1 MTAHDDDH
9 IDAALEALARPE
21 PPVDHLTRV
30 LARTAGTPSWPSAHV
45 AVGDGMSRRTQL
57 LRPRWLLPIA
67 ATVAAAVG
75 GAWLVEG
82 SLQTRLDVVMGS
94 TFATATA
101 DTSENRPS
109 PLIRKPVDLPVLPP
123 EAYWA
128 MDPFKEWERLR
139 PGTGHRA
146 PSVRR
151 RTAGAGQRTETI
163 ARGAAA
169 LTVPPGTLADDE
181 LGWAGMAA
189 SPETMTA
196 ASENRPSPL
205 ALIRIAPIVSPPID
219 IAPLAP
225 LDDITVTEIT
235 LAPIVVAP
243 VDAQEKP

>member
-45 AVGDGMSRRTQL
+45 AVGDGMSRRTQW

-128 MDPFKEWERLR
+128 MDPFEEWKRLR
-139 PGTGHRA
+139 PSTGHQA
-146 PSVRR
+146 PAVGRP
-151 RTAGAGQRTETI
+151 AVGAGSPAAAAVAPGAWATET
-163 ARGAAA
+163 
-169 LTVPPGTLADDE
+169 LPPIE
-181 LGWAGMAA
+181 LHTI
-189 SPETMTA
+189 ETA
-196 ASENRPSPL
+196 
-205 ALIRIAPIVSPPID
+205 PID

-225 LDDITVTEIT
+225 LDDITVTAIA
-235 LAPIVVAP
+235 LAPIVIAP

>member
-1 MTAHDDDH
+1 MTAHDDER

-30 LARTAGTPSWPSAHV
+30 LARTAGTPSRPSAHV

-82 SLQTRLDVVMGS
+82 SLQTRLDVVMGA

-123 EAYWA
+123 EVYWA
-128 MDPFKEWERLR
+128 MDPFEEWTRLR

-146 PSVRR
+146 PTLGRPA
-151 RTAGAGQRTETI
+151 AGAGSRAAAPVAQSAWATET
-163 ARGAAA
+163 
-169 LTVPPGTLADDE
+169 LPPIE
-181 LGWAGMAA
+181 LDTI
-189 SPETMTA
+189 ETA
-196 ASENRPSPL
+196 
-205 ALIRIAPIVSPPID
+205 PID

-225 LDDITVTEIT
+225 LDDITVTAIT
-235 LAPIVVAP
+235 LAPIVIAP
-243 VDAQEKP
+243 VDTQEKP

>member
-45 AVGDGMSRRTQL
+45 AIGDGMSGRTQL

-128 MDPFKEWERLR
+128 MDPFEEWKRLR
-139 PGTGHRA
+139 PSTGHQA
-146 PSVRR
+146 PAVGRP
-151 RTAGAGQRTETI
+151 AVGAGSPAAAAVAPGAWATET
-163 ARGAAA
+163 
-169 LTVPPGTLADDE
+169 LPPIE
-181 LGWAGMAA
+181 LHTI
-189 SPETMTA
+189 ETA
-196 ASENRPSPL
+196 
-205 ALIRIAPIVSPPID
+205 PID

-225 LDDITVTEIT
+225 LDDITVTAIA
-235 LAPIVVAP
+235 LAPIVIAP

>member
-30 LARTAGTPSWPSAHV
+30 LARTAGTPSWPSADV

-128 MDPFKEWERLR
+128 MDPFEEWKRLR
-139 PGTGHRA
+139 PSTGHQA
-146 PSVRR
+146 PAVGRP
-151 RTAGAGQRTETI
+151 AVGAGSPAAAAVAPGAWATET
-163 ARGAAA
+163 
-169 LTVPPGTLADDE
+169 LPPIE
-181 LGWAGMAA
+181 LHTI
-189 SPETMTA
+189 ETA
-196 ASENRPSPL
+196 
-205 ALIRIAPIVSPPID
+205 PID

-225 LDDITVTEIT
+225 LDDITVTAIA
-235 LAPIVVAP
+235 LAPIVIAP